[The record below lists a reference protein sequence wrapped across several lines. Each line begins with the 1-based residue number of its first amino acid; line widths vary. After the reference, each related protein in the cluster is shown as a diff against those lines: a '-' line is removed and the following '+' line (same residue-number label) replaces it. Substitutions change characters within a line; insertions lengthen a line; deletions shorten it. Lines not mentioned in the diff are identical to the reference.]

1 MYISPRA
8 ALIRNVSV
16 SLVNGGI
23 TLIILLIAPLGIM
36 AVIINTL
43 LVTVATYTVTIA
55 VDRVIM
61 FLQPNRQAEL
71 LSRPRRSPLGLRNA
85 SMLDRRQ

>member
-8 ALIRNVSV
+8 ALVRNISV

-23 TLIILLIAPLGIM
+23 TLVILLIAPLGIV

-43 LVTVATYTVTIA
+43 LITAATYTTINA
-55 VDRVIM
+55 VDWVTLYLRRDN
-61 FLQPNRQAEL
+61 QQAEL
-71 LSRPRRSPLGLRNA
+71 LSKTKSQIRSRKN
-85 SMLDRRQ
+85 SELDR

>member
-8 ALIRNVSV
+8 ALVRNISA

-23 TLIILLIAPLGIM
+23 TLIILLIAPLGIV

-55 VDRVIM
+55 ADWVMV
-61 FLQPNRQAEL
+61 FLERNQPIEL
-71 LSRPRRSPLGLRNA
+71 LSRPRQTQIRHRNA
-85 SMLDRRQ
+85 SKLNRR